1 MQSISH
7 KLHFHSRK
15 TGFLF
20 SGKCASGLWAH
31 LFLKRNAFIT
41 VYYFSFVN
49 FRFFLLQY
57 EQLTAFVLPNFTE
70 QEPVKGCSSRVS

>member
-15 TGFLF
+15 TGFFF

-41 VYYFSFVN
+41 LNYFSFVN
-49 FRFFLLQY
+49 FRVFLLQY

-70 QEPVKGCSSRVS
+70 QEPVKGCSSHVS